1 VSGNGQ
7 EALDLMGQRAY
18 DVILLDC
25 VMPIVDGYQFA
36 RAVRQMDKPSSA
48 TPIVG
53 VSAGAMPEQRQR
65 CLDAGMD
72 DFIAKP
78 LMVVDL
84 RRCLDR
90 VAPIDA
96 AAFDAAL
103 ADALRR
109 ES

>member
-1 VSGNGQ
+1 
-7 EALDLMGQRAY
+7 
-18 DVILLDC
+18 
-25 VMPIVDGYQFA
+25 
-36 RAVRQMDKPSSA
+36 
-48 TPIVG
+48 
-53 VSAGAMPEQRQR
+53 MPEQRQR